1 METSQMKVGQTQ
13 WQSPIYTLDPAAL
26 ESGTTPSLAPKI
38 TYSSRQLYTGTLG
51 GHLPFIICCSSICKV
66 WMAREG
72 SSLAE
77 RLTRWMESFPS
88 ATAAI
93 SSSSKKMTRLVCS
106 MMALKG
112 RKKKDI
118 KGHVPLL
125 KVTRQWWLAL
135 SHTWGLY
142 HFRHDNDATVKRLTV
157 ESSCWWSPPTII
169 LKPSLGLWDVWK
181 HAISSVNIFS

>member
-1 METSQMKVGQTQ
+1 MSQSHSANSTHK
-13 WQSPIYTLDPAAL
+13 DPPRVL
-26 ESGTTPSLAPKI
+26 KSVCRCFPVWCYGNKSDESGSDTVTISNLHIRPCSFWESGSLHLWPPRSP
-38 TYSSRQLYTGTLG
+38 TLQDNCTGTLG

-106 MMALKG
+106 MMALER
-112 RKKKDI
+112 RKKNKR
-118 KGHVPLL
+118 HQRSCSTL
-125 KVTRQWWLAL
+125 KSYKAAVTCSFSAMGSL
-135 SHTWGLY
+135 S
-142 HFRHDNDATVKRLTV
+142 F
-157 ESSCWWSPPTII
+157 
-169 LKPSLGLWDVWK
+169 
-181 HAISSVNIFS
+181 